1 MTFKREK
8 SEETRRSGKCAR
20 LKIRT
25 LGAFYKPWWTYEN
38 DGLSVSQLVL
48 IAIRVSV
55 IVTCVVQFKHLSL
68 SQLMCSTIQTL
79 ITFTANRIIPVRY
92 KTQTHWKQQG
102 DLFFMKCHVIS
113 ATEFYTEKRTHT
125 LNSNSIDN
133 NTIINVYVMWLYCH
147 I

>member
-1 MTFKREK
+1 MTFKGEK

-38 DGLSVSQLVL
+38 DGLSVSQLIL
-48 IAIRVSV
+48 IRNSFL
-55 IVTCVVQFKHLSL
+55 CYSD
-68 SQLMCSTIQTL
+68 MCSTIQTL
-79 ITFTANRIIPVRY
+79 ITFTAYRIIPVRY